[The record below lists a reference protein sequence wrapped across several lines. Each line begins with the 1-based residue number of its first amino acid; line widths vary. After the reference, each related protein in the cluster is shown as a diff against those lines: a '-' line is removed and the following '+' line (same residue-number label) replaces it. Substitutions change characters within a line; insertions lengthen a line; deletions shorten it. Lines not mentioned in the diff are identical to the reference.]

1 MATRRQFIGTG
12 AATLAMPAILTARSA
27 RATGTRPVSLQLSWL
42 PGIEQLGEIAA
53 KRLGYFEAEGIEL
66 RLQPG
71 GPSNDGIALVAGGR
85 ADIGQISS
93 SPQLMMARGQGIP
106 LTAFATVGQQHPF
119 AFFSLPA
126 KPVRTPKDMIGKRIG
141 VQTTAQ
147 FLLSALLKKNG
158 IEENQITKLVLGSD
172 LSPLATGQVDAITGW
187 ETSVRALKVLGPD
200 YVTMRLWDQ
209 GIRLYANICYAQGER
224 LATDPQTFAAF
235 LRAAGKGWAFA
246 RENPGKAV
254 ALLVEE
260 MPNLTAEQEM
270 LAAGVMLKYVFT
282 GRTRDHGW
290 GSFEPGLWAEQIALY
305 DSFGQ
310 FPKGPPKLDEVMT
323 TKILD
328 LTAAARPKLG

>member
-1 MATRRQFIGTG
+1 
-12 AATLAMPAILTARSA
+12 
-27 RATGTRPVSLQLSWL
+27 
-42 PGIEQLGEIAA
+42 
-53 KRLGYFEAEGIEL
+53 
-66 RLQPG
+66 
-71 GPSNDGIALVAGGR
+71 
-85 ADIGQISS
+85 
-93 SPQLMMARGQGIP
+93 MMARGQGIP

-126 KPVRTPKDMIGKRIG
+126 KPVRTPRDMIGKRIG

-158 IEENQITKLVLGSD
+158 IEENQITKVVLGSD

-209 GIRLYANICYAQGER
+209 GIRLYANIYYAPGER
-224 LATDPQTFAAF
+224 LAAEPQTFAAF

-270 LAAGVMLKYVFT
+270 IAAGVMLKYVFT
-282 GRTRDHGW
+282 EQTRDHGW
-290 GSFEPGLWAEQIALY
+290 GQLRSSAVGRADRPLRLVRAIPQGSAQARRGDDHEDPRPDRRGAAQARLT
-305 DSFGQ
+305 
-310 FPKGPPKLDEVMT
+310 PP
-323 TKILD
+323 
-328 LTAAARPKLG
+328 